1 MSPGPD
7 PAAPDS
13 AAPDSAAPD
22 SAAPEPSASDL
33 SGRRVLVVGVG
44 LSGEAAARGLAA
56 RGATVVAADDSDG
69 VRQQAAAARL
79 RAVGVDVRLGG
90 LPLEPDPDVDL
101 VVTSPGLRPTTP
113 LLTGAADRGL
123 EVWGEVELAYRWK
136 PPTQQWLAVTG
147 TNGKTTTTQMLAAIL
162 AADGRRSTAAGN
174 IGVPLLDA
182 VTALDDAGRP
192 RHDVLAVELSSFQ
205 LHYTSTVTV
214 AAGAVLNL
222 AEDHLDWHGS
232 MEAYAADKGRV
243 FSAGSTAVFNAEDA
257 RTETLAARSAAVR
270 RVGFRLGA
278 PADGELGLVDGR
290 LVDRAFDGG
299 TLLARDALQVP
310 GPHNVAN
317 ALAAA
322 ALARAAG
329 VDPSVVGTALAAFRP
344 GGHRNEVVVRTA
356 GRTYVNDSK
365 ATNPHAAAASL
376 AAYESVVWIAGGLNK
391 GLAFDDLIVGAA
403 GRLRAAVLI
412 GTCADEIADGLRRH
426 APHVPVLRAA
436 SMDDAVQQATE
447 VSQPGDTVLLAP
459 AAASM
464 DMFTDYAARGEAFAA
479 AARQQEGAR

>member
-1 MSPGPD
+1 MSEGPD
-7 PAAPDS
+7 VSGPG
-13 AAPDSAAPD
+13 
-22 SAAPEPSASDL
+22 L
-33 SGRRVLVVGVG
+33 SGPELSGQRVLVVGVG
-44 LSGEAAARGLAA
+44 LSGEAAARALAG
-56 RGATVVAADDSDG
+56 RGALVVAVDDSDG
-69 VRQQAAAARL
+69 VRQQAAAQRL
-79 RAVGVDVRLGG
+79 REVGVDVRLGG
-90 LPLEPDPDVDL
+90 LPTEPAADIEL

-113 LLTGAADRGL
+113 LLTAAARRGL

-162 AADGRRSTAAGN
+162 AADGRRSSAAGN
-174 IGVPLLDA
+174 IGIPLLDA
-182 VTALDDAGRP
+182 VTAVEGGTDGTDGSEGTRRP

-205 LHYTSTVTV
+205 LHYTSTLQV

-232 MEAYAADKGRV
+232 MDAYAADKGRV
-243 FSAGSTAVFNAEDA
+243 YSAGSTAVFNAADA
-257 RTETLAARSAAVR
+257 RTEALAATSAAGR
-270 RVGFRLGA
+270 RVGFRLGE
-278 PADGELGLVDGR
+278 PAAGELGLADGR
-290 LVDRAFDGG
+290 LVDRAFADTSDGAV
-299 TLLARDALQVP
+299 LLEVDALQVP

-329 VDPSVVGTALAAFRP
+329 VDPSVIGAALAAFRP
-344 GGHRNEVVVRTA
+344 GGHRNEVVVEVA

-376 AAYESVVWIAGGLNK
+376 AAYDSVVWIAGGLNK
-391 GLAFDDLIVGAA
+391 GLAFDELIRGAA

-412 GTCADEIADGLRRH
+412 GTCAEEIADGLRRH
-426 APHVPVLRAA
+426 APQVPVLRAG
-436 SMDDAVQQATE
+436 SMDDAVEQATKA
-447 VSQPGDTVLLAP
+447 SQPGDTVLLAP